1 MTVYAKMKGA
11 ALVLPTTYPA
21 ANPLGAIYTDNTNSN
36 ALTFRDY
43 ANVDTPIIGG
53 ALTSSE
59 IFTKRKKNGTGSLI
73 PVNTTIALK
82 TDGTLCPAESDV
94 PTATNAIG
102 VTLEPIASGA
112 YGAIRLIGSSAPN
125 VVSGMGF
132 STGDTVYLGSTAGGL
147 TNDLGSVVGTVRI
160 VGIADCATDIQSSI
174 ATDLILA
181 STGSGGGSGG
191 GGGSVQVT
199 TATTILRG
207 TPVSI
212 NALGTLTA
220 VDIANEDSSY
230 AFCGITSVDTLSGG
244 SANVL
249 TAGSVLF
256 DIPAA
261 YGLTGQWGKPIFVSH
276 TGDLTMVKPDVGVGG
291 FVSLDFIVNVGITTK
306 NPSTGTTDLILNPRV
321 VGRLA

>member
-21 ANPLGAIYTDNTNSN
+21 ANPLGSIYTDNTNSN

-43 ANVDTPIIGG
+43 ASVDIPIIGG
-53 ALTSSE
+53 TLTSSE

-73 PVNTTIALK
+73 PADTTVALK
-82 TDGTLCPAESDV
+82 TDGTICLAESDV
-94 PTATNAIG
+94 PTSTNVIG
-102 VTLEPIASGA
+102 TTLEPIASGA
-112 YGAIRLIGSSAPN
+112 YGAIRLIGPAVPN
-125 VVSGMGF
+125 IVLGMGF
-132 STGDTVYLGSTAGGL
+132 SSGDLIYLGSTEGAL
-147 TNDLGSVVGTVRI
+147 TNDLGSVIGTVRV
-160 VGIADCATDIQSSI
+160 VGIADCETDTQSSV

-181 STGSGGGSGG
+181 STGSGGGGG

-199 TATTILRG
+199 ASAIILRG
-207 TPVSI
+207 TPVSV
-212 NALGTLTA
+212 NALGTLAA
-220 VDIANEDSSY
+220 VDITDEDSAY
-230 AFCGITSVDTLSGG
+230 AFCGITSVDTLLGG

-249 TAGSVLF
+249 TAGSVLY

-291 FVSLDFIVNVGITTK
+291 FVSLDFIVNV
-306 NPSTGTTDLILNPRV
+306 L
-321 VGRLA
+321 

>member
-11 ALVLPTTYPA
+11 ALVLPTSYPA
-21 ANPLGAIYTDNTNSN
+21 ANPLGSIYTDDTNSN

-43 ANVDTPIIGG
+43 ANVDIPIIGG
-53 ALTSSE
+53 TLTSSE
-59 IFTKRKKNGTGSLI
+59 IFTKRKLNGTGSLI
-73 PVNTTIALK
+73 PTNTTVALK
-82 TDGTLCPAESDV
+82 TDGTICLAESDV
-94 PTATNAIG
+94 ASATMVIG
-102 VTLEPIASGA
+102 TTLEPIADGA
-112 YGAIRLIGSSAPN
+112 YGAIRLVGSSNPN

-132 STGDTVYLGSTAGGL
+132 TSGDIIYLGSTGGAL
-147 TNDLGSVVGTVRI
+147 TNDLGSVVGTVRV
-160 VGIADCATDIQSSI
+160 VGIADCETDIQSSV

-181 STGSGGGSGG
+181 STGSGGGGG

-199 TATTILRG
+199 ASAIILRG

-212 NALGTLTA
+212 NALGTLAA
-220 VDIANEDSSY
+220 VDITDEDSAY
-230 AFCGITSVDTLSGG
+230 AFCGITSVDTLLGG

-249 TAGSVLF
+249 TAGSVLY

-261 YGLTGQWGKPIFVSH
+261 YSLTGQWGKPIFISH

-291 FVSLDFIVNVGITTK
+291 FVSLDFIVAVGVTTK
-306 NPSTGTTDLILNPRV
+306 NTSTGTTDLILNPRV

>member
-11 ALVLPTTYPA
+11 ALVLPTSYPA
-21 ANPLGAIYTDNTNSN
+21 ANPLGSIYTDDTNSN

-43 ANVDTPIIGG
+43 ANVDIPIIGG
-53 ALTSSE
+53 TLTSSE
-59 IFTKRKKNGTGSLI
+59 IFTKRKLNGTGSLI
-73 PVNTTIALK
+73 PTNTTVALK
-82 TDGTLCPAESDV
+82 TDGTICLAESDV
-94 PTATNAIG
+94 ASATNAIG
-102 VTLEPIASGA
+102 VTLEPIAPSA

-147 TNDLGSVVGTVRI
+147 TNNLGSVVGTVRV
-160 VGIADCATDIQSSI
+160 VGIADCATDIQSSV

-181 STGSGGGSGG
+181 STGSGGGGG

-199 TATTILRG
+199 ASAIILRG

-212 NALGTLTA
+212 NALGTLAA
-220 VDIANEDSSY
+220 VDITDEDSAY
-230 AFCGITSVDTLSGG
+230 AFCGITSVDTLLGG

-249 TAGSVLF
+249 TAGSVLY

-261 YGLTGQWGKPIFVSH
+261 YSLTGQWGKPIFISH

-291 FVSLDFIVNVGITTK
+291 FVSLDFIVAVGVTTK
-306 NPSTGTTDLILNPRV
+306 NTSTGTTDLILNPRV